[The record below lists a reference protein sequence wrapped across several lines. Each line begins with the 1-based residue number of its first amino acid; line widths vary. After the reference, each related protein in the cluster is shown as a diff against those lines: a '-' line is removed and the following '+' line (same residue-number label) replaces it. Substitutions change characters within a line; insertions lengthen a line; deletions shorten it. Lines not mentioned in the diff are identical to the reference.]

1 LVYQIQAVSSDR
13 PNLIIEIQDLRQ
25 NMSGQKQKIGVIGL
39 GSMGFGVAH
48 SALRAGHTVYGFDI
62 NPEQVARFQAE
73 GGAQGA
79 MDDVANTL
87 DAVVIIVLN
96 AAQTESV
103 LFGPDG
109 IAAKLRKGAAILSSA
124 TVAPDFARDMEKRC
138 ADLGLLY
145 LDAPVSG
152 GTGRAASGALS
163 IMSSGSDA
171 AYEALGPTLDA
182 IASNVFKLGDSAGAG
197 SAMKAVNQL
206 LVGVHLAACAE
217 AMTFGISQGID
228 PELMID
234 VIRKSAGTSW
244 ALENRGTKMSVANYK
259 PESLIN
265 IWPKD
270 LGIVQDIARGAQFS
284 TPIASAALQVY
295 LTAQGMGLGLEDDSA
310 ITKVYAAQSGITLP
324 EPKKMD
330 ASS

>member
-1 LVYQIQAVSSDR
+1 
-13 PNLIIEIQDLRQ
+13 
-25 NMSGQKQKIGVIGL
+25 
-39 GSMGFGVAH
+39 
-48 SALRAGHTVYGFDI
+48 
-62 NPEQVARFQAE
+62 
-73 GGAQGA
+73 
-79 MDDVANTL
+79 
-87 DAVVIIVLN
+87 
-96 AAQTESV
+96 
-103 LFGPDG
+103 
-109 IAAKLRKGAAILSSA
+109 
-124 TVAPDFARDMEKRC
+124 
-138 ADLGLLY
+138 
-145 LDAPVSG
+145 
-152 GTGRAASGALS
+152 
-163 IMSSGSDA
+163 MSSGSDA